1 MSGLAHI
8 PFSRMGGLIPALS
21 FPWPG
26 MLWFLLLVPL
36 LVAGYIYLI
45 TRPSG
50 RRFVIRAW
58 RSSKRQDPTEVFGVI
73 SRLC

>member
-8 PFSRMGGLIPALS
+8 PFWRMGGLIPALS
-21 FPWPG
+21 FAWPG

-45 TRPSG
+45 TRRKRFGASLSKPGTHQGG
-50 RRFVIRAW
+50 R
-58 RSSKRQDPTEVFGVI
+58 T
-73 SRLC
+73 